1 MIRGFYKV
9 CRKISLKWSK
19 KPVIL
24 LRSRGRSS
32 IGRAPALQAG
42 GCRFDPD
49 RLHSLHTTDLGRDA
63 KVRNWLKFVVLAVN
77 ASTSYGIAKRTILPQ
92 IT

>member
-9 CRKISLKWSK
+9 SRKIRLKRSK
-19 KPVIL
+19 KPDIL
-24 LRSRGRSS
+24 NRPRGRSS

-49 RLHSLHTTDLGRDA
+49 RLHSLHTTDLGRDVR
-63 KVRNWLKFVVLAVN
+63 VRNWLKFVVLAVN
-77 ASTSYGIAKRTILPQ
+77 ASTSYGIAKRTVLP
-92 IT
+92 